1 MATNAPLQPPTAA
14 DNNSAEQQQQ
24 QQQQAGAPGVAGA
37 LPPNGVNAQSQSQTP
52 SQTQTGDVV
61 APAASAVVGAPGVGP
76 NAANVPQP
84 PMPAE
89 PKLPTRKDT
98 SLKEF
103 LNKMDDYAPIVCF
116 DLLTTHS
123 PLTTLLYPVVV
134 STY

>member
-1 MATNAPLQPPTAA
+1 MAA
-14 DNNSAEQQQQ
+14 DNNSAEQQQ

-37 LPPNGVNAQSQSQTP
+37 LPPNGVNSQSQSQTP

-103 LNKMDDYAPIVCF
+103 LNKMDDYAPIVRF
-116 DLLTTHS
+116 SPFSLLT
-123 PLTTLLYPVVV
+123 PLILR
-134 STY
+134 